1 MTAYGRQVQ
10 MSQESLEQ
18 FRELVLRDL
27 ALQEKLRDIADQAVF
42 LTVVVQLGAQ
52 RGYDFTAQEVEAA
65 LRASQRAW
73 IERWLD
79 V

>member
-1 MTAYGRQVQ
+1 
-10 MSQESLEQ
+10 MSHENLDN
-18 FRELVLRDL
+18 FRELVLQDL
-27 ALQEKLRDIADQAVF
+27 SLQEKLRDIADRTVF
-42 LTVVVQLGAQ
+42 LSIVVQLGAQ
-52 RGYDFTAQEVEAA
+52 SGYSFTAQEVEAA